1 LNEFHLKALR
11 CPSCHRALRLSERYS
26 EGDEIES
33 GKIVCEK
40 GHKWSVDEGIPTMI
54 HPKVNEK
61 DEAWIRRY
69 DEMAE
74 NYDEVLKSYDEWL
87 GIDMMKERERASL
100 YVTMEGPVKVLDI
113 SVGTGANF
121 VALFNAFR
129 NEMGRFDFYGL
140 DLSRRMLTVA
150 KRKFKEFNITVGLVH
165 ANVFNTPFQDDY
177 FSLVLHGG
185 GINTFS
191 DKGCA
196 LEEMWRVAKP
206 GGVVLVTDEGL
217 SPEVRGSERG
227 REILKTNAL
236 FGSKPPL
243 QYVPQG
249 ARNLEVTYVMNGTF
263 YQMAFGK

>member
-1 LNEFHLKALR
+1 MKESHLKAMR
-11 CPSCHRALRLSERYS
+11 CPSCHKALRLSERYP

-40 GHKWSVDEGIPTMI
+40 GHRWAIDEGIPTMI
-54 HPKVNEK
+54 YPKVNEK
-61 DEAWIRRY
+61 DEAWIRQY
-69 DEMAE
+69 DDLAE
-74 NYDEVLKSYDEWL
+74 NYDEFLKTYDKWL
-87 GIDMMKERERASL
+87 GVDMMKERERAGL

-129 NEMGRFDFYGL
+129 NEMGRFNLHGL
-140 DLSRRMLTVA
+140 DLSRGMLRVA
-150 KRKFKEFNITVGLVH
+150 KRKFKELDITVGLVN
-165 ANVFNTPFQDDY
+165 ASVFNTPFQDNY
-177 FSLVLHGG
+177 FSLVLHSG

-191 DKGCA
+191 DKGRA

-206 GGVVLVTDEGL
+206 GGVVLVSDEGL